1 MANRPGPR
9 SRPNPSVRLLTC
21 CVLATL
27 FVNFDPP
34 AANAEEPANQLEQY
48 ASAWAER
55 PLALHLHLAGAYGG
69 LVGSVQHAPVPYLGY
84 EIRVGS
90 NEIGPTLGALAF
102 ARIPASNNL
111 AIGFDLGFSVGPY
124 FQSGDCVLGLF
135 CEEQFEWDRVYMLN
149 TAISLERRETSGFAY
164 RSYVGVKT
172 PVSSPGPPDRG
183 FDGDGDPLSRPR
195 QSASSALPYLGAAI
209 GYAF

>member
-1 MANRPGPR
+1 MRLHGL
-9 SRPNPSVRLLTC
+9 SVRLPYTC
-21 CVLATL
+21 I
-27 FVNFDPP
+27 
-34 AANAEEPANQLEQY
+34 
-48 ASAWAER
+48 W
-55 PLALHLHLAGAYGG
+55 
-69 LVGSVQHAPVPYLGY
+69 PVPMGVWSARCSTRRSLTWVTRYAL
-84 EIRVGS
+84 GS